1 MRHHVT
7 LQQKYTSINFFAHL
21 ADEVCQRH
29 HSFYYFVGMNF
40 SAWSIWAM
48 GLKSKFSDVHIPQ
61 DLSWPQFVFQNFEA
75 NGNKTAIVSEVFK
88 FLTLNLFALVYG
100 IDVYSS
106 PL

>member
-1 MRHHVT
+1 
-7 LQQKYTSINFFAHL
+7 
-21 ADEVCQRH
+21 
-29 HSFYYFVGMNF
+29 MNF